1 VLLGTA
7 IHEEGDI
14 VVAVDSA
21 PPTPRPLTPVVV
33 AAANSESV
41 GFCHRPL
48 LATYLILTQF

>member
-1 VLLGTA
+1 LLCFIFKVLYFLFVFFT
-7 IHEEGDI
+7 
-14 VVAVDSA
+14 
-21 PPTPRPLTPVVV
+21 PPPPPPPPRVVV